1 VSDNSHHSIVHGSY
15 RDTKD
20 HEQMSFRKERRYLRE
35 NTKENI
41 EDIRAWLLRAWLLNL
56 CNKKKTNLGANNIC

>member
-41 EDIRAWLLRAWLLNL
+41 EDIRA
-56 CNKKKTNLGANNIC
+56 